1 MSTAARSRRTG
12 HVRSSALAVLGVLTA
27 SALLSACASGGTAG
41 ATAGSGGTIKIGI
54 LASTT
59 GDLSTYG
66 IAEKQGIEVALDE
79 IKKSGGIDGK
89 TVDAVYY
96 DPAGDTATAVQQVNR
111 MVQQDQV
118 QLVLDASASS
128 GVGLA
133 IKPVVQAA
141 GLVMITA
148 GAAAELTTPTSESKL
163 TFGTTLSTDIVAEK
177 MADYL
182 KAKGVTKAGL
192 LSSSDGYGKAG
203 AVSLEAAA
211 KKDGITIQAVEY
223 DPAATDLTPQLRQL
237 QSGGNGATINWTS
250 GASGIVFFKNAGDL
264 DLKASGPVLA
274 SFTFSN
280 PALMQQAGGAAEG
293 VTVAGIKATLLDSL
307 SDSDPQKK
315 TIQTFNDALEKQFNV
330 PVTIYAAQA
339 HDMVLVAKAGIQK
352 AGTTSGEKLAAAI
365 QKLSVE
371 GVQGTYD
378 FSADDHRGLS
388 TDNLEM
394 MTWTDGAFVAAK
406 N

>member
-1 MSTAARSRRTG
+1 M
-12 HVRSSALAVLGVLTA
+12 
-27 SALLSACASGGTAG
+27 SALLSACASGGSAG
-41 ATAGSGGTIKIGI
+41 ATSGSGGTIKIGV

-89 TVDAVYY
+89 SIDAVYY

-148 GAAAELTTPTSESKL
+148 GAAADLTTPASASKL

-177 MADYL
+177 MTEYL
-182 KAKGVTKAGL
+182 KGKGVTKAGL
-192 LSSSDGYGKAG
+192 ISSSDGYGKAG
-203 AVSLEAAA
+203 AASLEVAA
-211 KKDGITIQAVEY
+211 KKDGIGIQAVEY

-237 QSGGNGATINWTS
+237 QSSGNQATINWTS
-250 GASGIVFFKNAGDL
+250 GASGVVFFKNASDL
-264 DLKASGPVLA
+264 NLKDSGPVLA

-280 PALMQQAGGAAEG
+280 PALMKQAGSAAEG

-307 SDSDPQKK
+307 PDSDPQKK
-315 TIQTFNDALEKQFNV
+315 TIQSFNDALEKKFSV

-339 HDMVLVAKAGIQK
+339 HDMVLVAKAGIEK
-352 AGTTSGEKLAAAI
+352 AGTASGEKLSAAI
-365 QKLSVE
+365 EKLSVN
-371 GVQGTYD
+371 GVQGTYK

-394 MTWTDGAFVAAK
+394 MTWTSGAFIAAK
-406 N
+406 K